1 MNNRQLYQKAFSK
14 LKATDRV
21 TMEDIK
27 MRQRGKNMRCRRSV
41 LVLSAVLT
49 LLMAVSA
56 VAYAVTEG
64 RIVENLKVFLGGR
77 ECSSVVTEN
86 EDGTY
91 RIHVVEDSGNKAG
104 QGI

>member
-1 MNNRQLYQKAFSK
+1 MNNRQLYQRSFSK
-14 LKATDRV
+14 LKATDSV

-49 LLMAVSA
+49 LLMAISA

-77 ECSSVVTEN
+77 ECVSVVTEN

-91 RIHVVEDSGNKAG
+91 RIHIGEDGR
-104 QGI
+104 

>member
-1 MNNRQLYQKAFSK
+1 MNNRQLYQKTFSK

-21 TMEDIK
+21 TMEDIR
-27 MRQRGKNMRCRRSV
+27 MRQRGKSLRCRRSV
-41 LVLSAVLT
+41 LILSAVLT

-64 RIVENLKVFLGGR
+64 RIVENIKVFLGER
-77 ECSSVVTEN
+77 ECASTVSEH

-91 RIHVVEDSGNKAG
+91 LIHLGEDE
-104 QGI
+104 